1 MSRFPVF
8 FKDVNFLPPGG
19 LFFYERDGERVTGR
33 TFLEI
38 APKVKAILARHGI
51 ATSVEAE
58 IADYMCARMPDP
70 GRYCR
75 GASVAVQHVTPH
87 VAIANS
93 MPYCSPARQVVA
105 FDEVERRLRVCS
117 ACPKHRRDW
126 CPTCSGHVSRMMS
139 AFGGR
144 RRKVPEDT
152 LAGVCQCAKAYELAI
167 ASVEY
172 GEGDKV
178 WDGVPD
184 TCWRKTG
191 V

>member
-1 MSRFPVF
+1 MSAPAVYFR
-8 FKDVNFLPPGG
+8 DVNFLPPGG
-19 LFFYERDGERVTGR
+19 LFFYETHGERVVGR

-38 APKVKAILARHGI
+38 APKVRALMAKHGI
-51 ATSVEAE
+51 PGLAE
-58 IADYMCARMPDP
+58 SELAAYMCPRMPDP

-75 GASVAVQHVTPH
+75 GARVPLAHVVPH

-93 MPYCSPARQVVA
+93 LPYCSRRVVA
-105 FDEVERRLRVCS
+105 FDEIERRMRVCS

-152 LAGVCQCAKAYELAI
+152 LAGVCQCAKAYEMAI